1 MAQGKFRVPK
11 SLEPHP
17 GDVHVGQRV
26 AVPRKLSKLSQ
37 ADLANHIGYGRR
49 LVQWYEPGN
58 VG

>member
-11 SLEPHP
+11 KLEPHP
-17 GDVHVGQRV
+17 GDVHVGSGS
-26 AVPRKLSKLSQ
+26 PCLRKLSKLSQ
-37 ADLANHIGYGRR
+37 ADLANHIGYGCQ